1 MISGV
6 LVETLHFDLLND
18 PNAVCN
24 SVSLI
29 GAVVKQWN
37 SAMRGPSPG
46 QAAILHQSKQRIRE
60 LVGCCRRY
68 RATASGGSNGREN
81 SLLEGRALMMIRT
94 TVGALRLGV
103 WSGPSEAHPKTKTTR
118 MVIQTKETR
127 YDHGARWT
135 AVKHCNLPGV
145 RW

>member
-24 SVSLI
+24 SGSLI

-37 SAMRGPSPG
+37 SAFTPPG
-46 QAAILHQSKQRIRE
+46 EAAILHQSKQRIRE

-81 SLLEGRALMMIRT
+81 SLLEGRALTMIRT

-103 WSGPSEAHPKTKTTR
+103 WSGLSEGPSQDKDYQDGDPDQGDTVRPRRSLDRRQALQSSRRE
-118 MVIQTKETR
+118 
-127 YDHGARWT
+127 RW
-135 AVKHCNLPGV
+135 
-145 RW
+145 